1 MEPKQEELITL
12 LHSGVLTK
20 LKIKTSTEIIEEME
34 EEALLRLWNM
44 YETRYA
50 GCIADAAINSL
61 IELYLMGLTY
71 FYPDRDKE
79 AIRTDL
85 KADVILNLEAK
96 KHLGRFISPSMLSL
110 VNVVST
116 SLRHTNSLDSYVKS
130 PPHDAGHRCL
140 QQHQNQEEECIRKQ
154 EHNHLQLDKK
164 ENPAISNS

>member
-1 MEPKQEELITL
+1 MEPKREELITL

-20 LKIKTSTEIIEEME
+20 LKIKTSTEIIEEMK

-61 IELYLMGLTY
+61 IELYLMGLMY

-116 SLRHTNSLDSYVKS
+116 SLRHTNSLDSYDKS
-130 PPHDAGHRCL
+130 PP
-140 QQHQNQEEECIRKQ
+140 HQNQEEECHRKQ
-154 EHNHLQLDKK
+154 EHNHPQLDKK

>member
-1 MEPKQEELITL
+1 MEPKREELITL

-110 VNVVST
+110 VNVAST
-116 SLRHTNSLDSYVKS
+116 SLRHTNSLDS
-130 PPHDAGHRCL
+130 PCL
-140 QQHQNQEEECIRKQ
+140 QQHQNQEDHKQ
-154 EHNHLQLDKK
+154 EHNHPQLDKK
-164 ENPAISNS
+164 DNPAISNS

>member
-1 MEPKQEELITL
+1 MEPKREELITL

-34 EEALLRLWNM
+34 EEAILRLWNM

-110 VNVVST
+110 VNAAAST
-116 SLRHTNSLDSYVKS
+116 SLRHANDLDSYDKS
-130 PPHDAGHRCL
+130 SP
-140 QQHQNQEEECIRKQ
+140 HQNQEEECHRKQ
-154 EHNHLQLDKK
+154 EHNHPQLDKK